1 MVGNGKA
8 VGLLLNGTDQS
19 KDCLGS
25 VQSNLSAIWRHQG
38 PGSMFVVL
46 HHSKH
51 RKVQFQGLQRP
62 PLAVSAW
69 VIPPSISKE
78 IRRLIKARI
87 CLLVVHKTA
96 VHHLCH
102 GRIVVLILQTFH
114 LESLILF
121 FIRFSV

>member
-62 PLAVSAW
+62 PGRLSVGDST
-69 VIPPSISKE
+69 VNQQE

-87 CLLVVHKTA
+87 FLLVLHKTA